1 MSYCRLIPMLFIRF
15 KKRLKIFKITLDFGE
30 KKCYNSQCF
39 RGVAQFGRVLR
50 SGHGTIQFIKYPP
63 NSHKPFNTAI
73 YGDLK
78 NKIHVVKSVLTT
90 CYPTDTGI

>member
-1 MSYCRLIPMLFIRF
+1 MVITGRTRNAVVRKGSWVRIPPPPPQQISPNR
-15 KKRLKIFKITLDFGE
+15 D
-30 KKCYNSQCF
+30 
-39 RGVAQFGRVLR
+39 VAQLGSALR

>member
-1 MSYCRLIPMLFIRF
+1 MVITGRTRNAVVRKGSWVRIPPPPPQQISPNR
-15 KKRLKIFKITLDFGE
+15 D
-30 KKCYNSQCF
+30 
-39 RGVAQFGRVLR
+39 VAQLGSALR

-90 CYPTDTGI
+90 CYPTDTGDIEK